1 MSDDRDSAPP
11 VLEIDTARKR
21 RFLGWAVYVLIYLA
35 VSGLLVFVFVKLST
49 PLAIAVGVVAFM
61 VGYMTLMG
69 ILASRNLHRR
79 ER

>member
-1 MSDDRDSAPP
+1 MNDDRDSAP
-11 VLEIDTARKR
+11 VELEIDTARKR
-21 RFLGWAVYVLIYLA
+21 RVLGWAVYIFIYLG
-35 VSGLLVFVFVKLST
+35 VSALLVLVFAKLST
-49 PLAIAVGVVAFM
+49 PLGIAIGVVAFM